1 MPQKLFFVG
10 IRGVG
15 VTGLAT
21 LYKQWGAEVAGSDTD
36 EVFFTSRILD
46 ELGIPVVSFD
56 KEHITPDIAR
66 LVYSSAY
73 REDHPQIARAREL
86 GIPVVCYADALQEIF
101 NARKGILITG
111 THGKTTS
118 TAMLGRVLEDA
129 GFDPTVLV
137 GGELVEW
144 GRTARAGKSEWMAAE
159 GDEYQ
164 AKILKLNPHIV
175 LITNIEFDHPDFYKT
190 EDEYRA
196 VFQQLARALPPSGC
210 IIAHESVRGLLGEN
224 IRAKVE
230 YYSGSEY
237 DAALVVLGAHNRANA
252 SGALTV
258 AEAVGVDRARA
269 VKTLSQFRGTKRRME
284 FYTDAD
290 TPIVLMDDYAH
301 HPTEI
306 RATLAALKERYPE
319 RQIIAAFQPH
329 TYSRTKA
336 LLSDFASAFADASDV
351 VLLDIYSSARET
363 ERTITGEDF
372 AHAIQANRERVFFAP
387 TIVDA
392 VAKIKEIVR
401 EPAVIV
407 AMGAGDV
414 WHVVAKLGESAKK

>member
-1 MPQKLFFVG
+1 MKYFIIG

-15 VTGLAT
+15 VVGIAT
-21 LYKQWGAEVAGSDTD
+21 LYKQWGHEVAGSDT
-36 EVFFTSRILD
+36 EEGFFTGRILD
-46 ELGIPVVSFD
+46 DLQIPVVSFD
-56 KEHITPDIAR
+56 PAHITADITR
-66 LVYSSAY
+66 VIYSSAY
-73 REDHPQIARAREL
+73 REDHPQLVRAREL
-86 GIPVVCYADALQEIF
+86 GIPILCYADALQEIF
-101 NARKGILITG
+101 NVRKGILVTG
-111 THGKTTS
+111 THGKTTC

-129 GFDPTVLV
+129 GLDPTVLV

-144 GRTARAGKSEWMAAE
+144 GGTARAGKSEWMVAE

-196 VFQQLARALPPSGC
+196 VFGQLARSLPPSGR
-210 IIAHESVRGLLGEN
+210 IIAHESVRGLLGG
-224 IRAKVE
+224 ALQASVE

-237 DAALVVLGAHNRANA
+237 DGALIALGVHNRSNA
-252 SGALTV
+252 SGVLAV
-258 AEAVGVDRARA
+258 AEAIGIDRAYT
-269 VKTLSQFRGTKRRME
+269 VKALSQFRGTKRRME

-290 TPIVLMDDYAH
+290 APIVLMDDYAH

-306 RATLAALKERYPE
+306 RATLAALKERYPK

-336 LLSDFASAFADASDV
+336 LLSDFASAFTDASDV

-363 ERTITGEDF
+363 ERTITGEEF
-372 AHAIQANRERVFFAP
+372 CQAVRANRERVFFAP
-387 TIVDA
+387 T
-392 VAKIKEIVR
+392 VAGAIAQIKEIVR
-401 EPAVIV
+401 EPAVVV

-414 WHVVAKLGESAKK
+414 WHIVAQLGESAKK